1 MMKRIG
7 AAGLVAALAL
17 TLSACLLTPGKFVS
31 AIDLR
36 KDGHFTFSYKG
47 EMSLYGITQLA
58 AIDKGNDTFKPS
70 ACFDYDALADTAAD
84 AAAYAAAAAAA
95 AAAVEAAATKPGD
108 VAKATDGDAKATGDD
123 TFADPKE
130 RPCTKEELADQQV
143 AWEQT
148 RKETAERK
156 KKDLQEMKAALGG
169 LDPTDPKS
177 IEEFAA
183 RLRRQAGWKLVA
195 YKGNGLFDVDF
206 AIASKADHD
215 FIFPIIEKFPTTNT
229 FVQVL
234 RRSDGTVRI
243 DAPGFNSTA
252 AGNPMGQAMGM
263 GMLGAMGKGDMPK
276 PPEMDGVFTVTT
288 NGQVLANNTDEG
300 PQADPAG
307 QKLTWNV
314 NVRSTSAPTALV
326 KLAN

>member
-7 AAGLVAALAL
+7 AAGIVAALAL

-31 AIDLR
+31 ALDLR

-47 EMSLYGITQLA
+47 EMSLYGIAQLA
-58 AIDKGNDTFKPS
+58 AMDKGDETFKPS
-70 ACFDYDALADTAAD
+70 ACYDYDATADAAAD
-84 AAAYAAAAAAA
+84 AAAAAAKSAAG
-95 AAAVEAAATKPGD
+95 KPGD
-108 VAKATDGDAKATGDD
+108 NAKASDDD

-143 AWEQT
+143 AWDEV
-148 RKETAERK
+148 RKETAEKK
-156 KKDLQEMKAALGG
+156 KKDLEEMKAALGG

-195 YKGNGLFDVDF
+195 YKGNGLFDVDY
-206 AIASKADHD
+206 AIASKVDHD
-215 FIFPIIEKFPTTNT
+215 FVFPIIEKFPTTNT

-243 DAPGFNSTA
+243 DAPGFNAGAS
-252 AGNPMGQAMGM
+252 GNPMGQAMGM

-314 NVRSTSAPTALV
+314 NVRLTSAPTALV

>member
-7 AAGLVAALAL
+7 AAGIVAALAL

-31 AIDLR
+31 ALDLR
-36 KDGHFTFSYKG
+36 KDGHFTFAYKG
-47 EMSLYGITQLA
+47 ELSLYGITQLA
-58 AIDKGNDTFKPS
+58 AMDKGNDTFKPS
-70 ACFDYDALADTAAD
+70 ACYDYDTPADTAAD
-84 AAAYAAAAAAA
+84 AAAAAADAAAD
-95 AAAVEAAATKPGD
+95 KPGD
-108 VAKATDGDAKATGDD
+108 EAKATDDD
-123 TFADPKE
+123 TFGDPKE
-130 RPCTKEELADQQV
+130 RPCTKEELADQKV
-143 AWEQT
+143 AWEQN
-148 RKETAERK
+148 RKETAEKK
-156 KKDLQEMKAALGG
+156 KKDLEEMKAALGG

-195 YKGNGLFDVDF
+195 YKGNGLFDVDY
-206 AIASKADHD
+206 AIAGKADHD

-243 DAPGFNSTA
+243 DAPGFNANAS
-252 AGNPMGQAMGM
+252 GNPMGQAMGM

-307 QKLTWNV
+307 QKLSWNV
-314 NVRSTSAPTALV
+314 NVRSTSAPTALI

>member
-1 MMKRIG
+1 MTLIKRNG
-7 AAGLVAALAL
+7 AAGIVAALAL

-36 KDGHFTFSYKG
+36 KDGHFTFAYKG

-58 AIDKGNDTFKPS
+58 AMDKGDDTFKPS
-70 ACFDYDALADTAAD
+70 ACYDYETSAD
-84 AAAYAAAAAAA
+84 AAASAANDAA
-95 AAAVEAAATKPGD
+95 AAAVEAAADKPGD
-108 VAKATDGDAKATGDD
+108 EAKETTDD

-206 AIASKADHD
+206 AIASRADHD
-215 FIFPIIEKFPTTNT
+215 FVFPIIEKFPTTNT

-326 KLAN
+326 KLTN

>member
-1 MMKRIG
+1 MSMMKRIG
-7 AAGLVAALAL
+7 AAGLVAALTL

-31 AIDLR
+31 ALDLR
-36 KDGHFTFSYKG
+36 KDGQFTFAYKG

-58 AIDKGNDTFKPS
+58 AMDKGNDTFKPS
-70 ACFDYDALADTAAD
+70 ACFDYDTPAGAAAD
-84 AAAYAAAAAAA
+84 AA
-95 AAAVEAAATKPGD
+95 AAAVEAATKPGD
-108 VAKATDGDAKATGDD
+108 DAKATTDD

-130 RPCTKEELADQQV
+130 RPCTKDELADQQV
-143 AWEQT
+143 AWEQN
-148 RKETAERK
+148 RKETAEKK
-156 KKDLQEMKAALGG
+156 KKDLAEMKAVLGG

-183 RLRRQAGWKLVA
+183 RLRRQAGWKLVT

-243 DAPGFNSTA
+243 DAPGFNASA
-252 AGNPMGQAMGM
+252 SGNPMGQAMGM
-263 GMLGAMGKGDMPK
+263 GMMGALSKADMPK
-276 PPEMDGVFTVTT
+276 PPEMDGMFTVTT

-314 NVRSTSAPTALV
+314 NVRSTAAPTALI